1 MKSTF
6 EKMGGNYTLGT
17 DGIYY
22 PNLVS
27 TDEKPHYGKYGML
40 RKTYLMEHRKPYY
53 QMFMLQG
60 KLNKHLNRVD
70 REAHERMDIL
80 VAQMAEK
87 QKILVVDDEP
97 EIREVLQMMLSS
109 EGYEITEACNAQEA
123 VEKASGKDL
132 VILDIMMPGESGI
145 AACTK
150 IREKNNVPILFL
162 TAKSGEHDKVLGF
175 SAGGDDYLVKPF
187 SYMEL
192 LSRVKALIR
201 RYKVYQKQEEK
212 EEELVC
218 YRDITIDPDLQTVQA
233 AGEKIALTEM
243 EYQILLLLISH
254 PRKVF
259 SVKEIY
265 ELVWKEEFLP
275 NSGNTVM
282 VHIRNIRRKLEKK
295 GESYIQNIWG
305 RGYCVN

>member
-1 MKSTF
+1 
-6 EKMGGNYTLGT
+6 
-17 DGIYY
+17 
-22 PNLVS
+22 
-27 TDEKPHYGKYGML
+27 
-40 RKTYLMEHRKPYY
+40 
-53 QMFMLQG
+53 
-60 KLNKHLNRVD
+60 
-70 REAHERMDIL
+70 
-80 VAQMAEK
+80 MAE
-87 QKILVVDDEP
+87 
-97 EIREVLQMMLSS
+97 
-109 EGYEITEACNAQEA
+109 GA
-123 VEKASGKDL
+123 DL

-145 AACTK
+145 QACTR
-150 IREKNNVPILFL
+150 IRERTNVPILFL

-201 RYKVYQKQEEK
+201 RYRVYQKSDEK
-212 EEELVC
+212 TEKLIF
-218 YRDITIDPDLQTVQA
+218 YRDLTIDQELQTVQIH
-233 AGEKIALTEM
+233 GQDVTLTEM
-243 EYQILLLLISH
+243 EYQILLLLISN

-265 ELVWKEEFLP
+265 ETIWKEMFFP

-282 VHIRNIRRKLEKK
+282 VHIRNIRRKLEKN

>member
-1 MKSTF
+1 
-6 EKMGGNYTLGT
+6 
-17 DGIYY
+17 
-22 PNLVS
+22 
-27 TDEKPHYGKYGML
+27 
-40 RKTYLMEHRKPYY
+40 
-53 QMFMLQG
+53 
-60 KLNKHLNRVD
+60 
-70 REAHERMDIL
+70 
-80 VAQMAEK
+80 MAEK

-97 EIREVLQMMLSS
+97 EIREVLEMMLSS

-201 RYKVYQKQEEK
+201 RYKVYQKQEEN

>member
-1 MKSTF
+1 MQ
-6 EKMGGNYTLGT
+6 EKQ
-17 DGIYY
+17 
-22 PNLVS
+22 
-27 TDEKPHYGKYGML
+27 
-40 RKTYLMEHRKPYY
+40 R
-53 QMFMLQG
+53 
-60 KLNKHLNRVD
+60 
-70 REAHERMDIL
+70 IL
-80 VAQMAEK
+80 VA
-87 QKILVVDDEP
+87 DDEP
-97 EIREVLQMMLSS
+97 EIREVLRMMLSS
-109 EGYEITEACNAQEA
+109 EGYEILEARNAAEA
-123 VEKASGKDL
+123 VGQADKVDL

-145 AACTK
+145 QACTR
-150 IREKNNVPILFL
+150 IREKTNVPILFL

-201 RYKVYQKQEEK
+201 RYRVYQKTEDKPER
-212 EEELVC
+212 LVF
-218 YRDITIDPDLQTVQA
+218 YRDITIDQELQTVQVS
-233 AGEKIALTEM
+233 GRTIPLTEM
-243 EYQILLLLISH
+243 EYQILLLLILN

-265 ELVWKEEFLP
+265 ETIWKETFFP

-282 VHIRNIRRKLEKK
+282 VHIRNIRRKLEKD

>member
-1 MKSTF
+1 M
-6 EKMGGNYTLGT
+6 
-17 DGIYY
+17 
-22 PNLVS
+22 
-27 TDEKPHYGKYGML
+27 
-40 RKTYLMEHRKPYY
+40 
-53 QMFMLQG
+53 Q
-60 KLNKHLNRVD
+60 
-70 REAHERMDIL
+70 
-80 VAQMAEK
+80 EK
-87 QKILVVDDEP
+87 QKILVADDEP
-97 EIREVLQMMLSS
+97 EIREVLRMMLGS
-109 EGYEITEACNAQEA
+109 EGYEILEAANAAEA
-123 VEKASGKDL
+123 AARAEQVDL

-145 AACTK
+145 WACTK
-150 IREKNNVPILFL
+150 IREKTNVPILFL

-201 RYKVYQKQEEK
+201 RYRVYQKAEEK
-212 EEELVC
+212 TEKLVF
-218 YRDITIDPDLQTVQA
+218 YRDIIIDQELQLVQA
-233 AGEKIALTEM
+233 GGEKVSLTEM
-243 EYQILLLLISH
+243 EYQILLLLISN

-265 ELVWKEEFLP
+265 ETIWNETFFP

-282 VHIRNIRRKLEKK
+282 VHIRNIRRKLEKN

>member
-1 MKSTF
+1 M
-6 EKMGGNYTLGT
+6 
-17 DGIYY
+17 
-22 PNLVS
+22 
-27 TDEKPHYGKYGML
+27 
-40 RKTYLMEHRKPYY
+40 
-53 QMFMLQG
+53 
-60 KLNKHLNRVD
+60 
-70 REAHERMDIL
+70 
-80 VAQMAEK
+80 
-87 QKILVVDDEP
+87 
-97 EIREVLQMMLSS
+97 
-109 EGYEITEACNAQEA
+109 
-123 VEKASGKDL
+123 
-132 VILDIMMPGESGI
+132 ILDIMMPGESGI

-201 RYKVYQKQEEK
+201 RYKVYQKQEE
-212 EEELVC
+212 
-218 YRDITIDPDLQTVQA
+218 T
-233 AGEKIALTEM
+233 GEKIALTEM

-265 ELVWKEEFLP
+265 ELVWKEEFLS